1 MHIIDCIDF
10 FQKSTSAGESTK
22 SISNTNLG
30 SQLVVQVTGS
40 ATSFELCIKGAIDK
54 LTPTAELGAINM
66 STFNV
71 SKNITAFG
79 IYAIS
84 VDGLYSISAEIKS
97 ITGGNL
103 TVSAKIGV

>member
-10 FQKSTSAGESTK
+10 FQKSTAVGESTK
-22 SISNTNLG
+22 SISNPNLG
-30 SQLVVQVTGS
+30 SQLVVQVSGS

-54 LTPTAELGAINM
+54 ITQATELGAINM

-71 SKNITAFG
+71 SKSITSFG
-79 IYAIS
+79 VYAIS
-84 VDGLYSISAEIKS
+84 VDGLHNISAEIKS
-97 ITGGNL
+97 IAGGNL